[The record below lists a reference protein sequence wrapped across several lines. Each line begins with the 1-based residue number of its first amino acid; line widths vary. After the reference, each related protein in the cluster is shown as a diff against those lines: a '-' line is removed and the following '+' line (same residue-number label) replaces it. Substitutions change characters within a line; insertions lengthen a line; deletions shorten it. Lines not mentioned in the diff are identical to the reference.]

1 MKNLVI
7 NGTQSFMEKEIPVVC
22 GGFGE
27 NKKCI
32 SDKSIAEI
40 HNMQTR
46 HVRELINRNINRFKE
61 SIDFIDLNK
70 RVVQND
76 TLELLLNMGYAKQS
90 ITQAQNI
97 YILSERGY
105 AKLIKIMDTDLAWE
119 IHDRLIDEYFEL
131 RDEKQKEITLGMQQL
146 SPELQMFS
154 KMFEAV
160 AKQELEQKRQ
170 AEHIRAVE
178 ERVDNIREV
187 VALNST
193 EWRKDTTSLI
203 NKMAIK
209 LGGYEHI
216 KFLRDESYRLLEQRF
231 GVALGIRLTN
241 RKKSMALN
249 GASKSQISKLN
260 QLDVIN
266 EDKKLIEGYAAI
278 VKDMALKYD
287 VA

>member
-266 EDKKLIEGYAAI
+266 EDKKLIEGYVAI